1 MSYNLMSVSSCI
13 GGRFFIS
20 RGTKSKTAYKYKA
33 ITDKGDH
40 MEFIRNQSSLLVS
53 ETITSFNTLFLE
65 LLQETSVWC

>member
-1 MSYNLMSVSSCI
+1 MSYNLMSVSSRI

-33 ITDKGDH
+33 TMDKGDH
-40 MEFIRNQSSLLVS
+40 TEFIRNQSSLLVS

-65 LLQETSVWC
+65 LLQETSV